1 MKNSFFYRQNSEKQN
16 PIKKNRLKFNICIS
30 LIICILQTFVYPRVH
45 MAFFWTFICNFAENF
60 KTMTL
65 DEKIKLVAQEFR
77 GKDDEPQINAK
88 LQRLERRRITPHSLI
103 PKRRFLFEMFDKP
116 CFARGEL
123 VGITGRAKSGK
134 TFFTSILMAL
144 GVCGEVLG
152 VRRIDPEP
160 LRVLWMDT
168 EQSEESTQEILCD
181 RIMKL
186 WQHSMPEG
194 ESIENFPSEM
204 FDIFNVRAEAWQDR
218 LPLLEEAILEYKPD
232 LVILDGIRDLVNDI
246 NDGILSQK
254 VIERLM
260 ILTSE
265 TDCCIA
271 CILHQNK
278 ASEDKNLRGWIGT
291 ELTYKSFEVYEC
303 SKDTDRIFSVKQT
316 MTRKYDID
324 EVLQFV
330 VDAEG
335 LPREVYNQA
344 VTHAVTKGNAKAVG
358 TTQEAAINYD
368 TEEVFTSVMQEGEK
382 LRAYELEKR
391 VMSRYKSIT
400 LNSYLYMKD
409 MAQRIGLLYKTIV
422 NPRCVYYTLQP
433 TLTAAISAT
442 TPNAAPTEQAVL
454 PP

>member
-1 MKNSFFYRQNSEKQN
+1 
-16 PIKKNRLKFNICIS
+16 
-30 LIICILQTFVYPRVH
+30 
-45 MAFFWTFICNFAENF
+45 
-60 KTMTL
+60 MTL
-65 DEKIKLVAQEFR
+65 DEKIKPVAQEFW
-77 GKDDEPQINAK
+77 GKEEEPQMNAK

-134 TFFTSILMAL
+134 TFFTSMLMAL
-144 GVCGEVLG
+144 GVCDEVMG
-152 VRRIDPEP
+152 IRRIEPKP

-186 WQHSMPEG
+186 WQRSMPEG

-204 FDIFNVRAEAWQDR
+204 YDIFNVRAEAWQDR
-218 LPLLEEAILEYKPD
+218 LPLLEDAIEEYKPD

-246 NDGILSQK
+246 NDGILSQQ

-260 ILTSE
+260 NLASE

-303 SKDTDRIFSVKQT
+303 SKDTDRIFSIKQT

-335 LPREVYNQA
+335 LPMPVSSQTAARAMAKSANSANV
-344 VTHAVTKGNAKAVG
+344 VTKEA
-358 TTQEAAINYD
+358 TTNYD
-368 TEEVFTSVMQEGEK
+368 AEEMFISVMQQGEK
-382 LRAYELEKR
+382 LRAYELQKR
-391 VMSRYKSIT
+391 VMDRYKHIT
-400 LNSYLYMKD
+400 LNSYLYIKD
-409 MAQRIGLLYKTIV
+409 MAQRIGLLYKTVV
-422 NPRCVYYTLQP
+422 NPRCVYYSLQP

-442 TPNAAPTEQAVL
+442 TPDAPSTGQLAF

>member
-1 MKNSFFYRQNSEKQN
+1 
-16 PIKKNRLKFNICIS
+16 
-30 LIICILQTFVYPRVH
+30 
-45 MAFFWTFICNFAENF
+45 
-60 KTMTL
+60 MTL
-65 DEKIKLVAQEFR
+65 EEKIRLIAQEFS
-77 GKDDEPQINAK
+77 GKETTSKTDEK
-88 LQRLERRRITPHSLI
+88 LQRLEQRRITPNSLI

-134 TFFTSILMAL
+134 TFFTSMLMAL
-144 GVCGEVLG
+144 GVCTEVMG
-152 VRRIDPEP
+152 IRRIDSKP

-186 WQHSMPEG
+186 WQSNMPEC

-218 LPLLEEAILEYKPD
+218 MPLLEEAILEYKPD

-246 NDGILSQK
+246 NDGILSQQ

-260 ILTSE
+260 HLASE
-265 TDCCIA
+265 TECCIVSV
-271 CILHQNK
+271 LHQNK

-303 SKDTDRIFSVKQT
+303 SKDSDRIFSVKQT
-316 MTRKYDID
+316 MTRKYDIID
-324 EVLQFV
+324 TLQFV

-335 LPREVYNQA
+335 LPMQVSHA
-344 VTHAVTKGNAKAVG
+344 ISHAVAKSATSALSYAPQSVGNYNA
-358 TTQEAAINYD
+358 
-368 TEEVFTSVMQEGEK
+368 EEVFTSVMQEGEK
-382 LRAYELEKR
+382 LRAYELQSR
-391 VMSRYKSIT
+391 VMERYKSIT
-400 LNSYLYMKD
+400 LNGYLYIKD
-409 MAQRIGLLYKTIV
+409 MAQRIGLLCKTVI
-422 NPRCVYYTLQP
+422 NPRCVYYSLQP
-433 TLTAAISAT
+433 TLTATLSAT
-442 TPNAAPTEQAVL
+442 TPDATPNGQTIL

>member
-16 PIKKNRLKFNICIS
+16 PIKKNRPKFNICIS

-45 MAFFWTFICNFAENF
+45 MAFFWIFICNFAENF

-77 GKDDEPQINAK
+77 GKDDEPQMNAK
-88 LQRLERRRITPHSLI
+88 LQRLERRRITPYSLI

-152 VRRIDPEP
+152 IKRIDPEP

-186 WQHSMPEG
+186 WQHSMPED
-194 ESIENFPSEM
+194 EKMENFPMQM

-218 LPLLEEAILEYKPD
+218 MPLLEEAIVEYKPD

-246 NDGILSQK
+246 NDGIMSQK

-260 ILTSE
+260 NLASE
-265 TDCCIA
+265 TDCCIVS
-271 CILHQNK
+271 ILHQNK

-324 EVLQFV
+324 EALQFV

-335 LPREVYNQA
+335 LPTEATGRANAGAIAKSANTANTTIQA
-344 VTHAVTKGNAKAVG
+344 
-358 TTQEAAINYD
+358 TTTNYD
-368 TEEVFTSVMQEGEK
+368 AEEVFTSVMQEGEK

-400 LNSYLYMKD
+400 LNSYLYIKD

-442 TPNAAPTEQAVL
+442 TPDTTFNRETIL

>member
-1 MKNSFFYRQNSEKQN
+1 
-16 PIKKNRLKFNICIS
+16 
-30 LIICILQTFVYPRVH
+30 
-45 MAFFWTFICNFAENF
+45 
-60 KTMTL
+60 MTL
-65 DEKIKLVAQEFR
+65 DEKIKLVAQEFW
-77 GKDDEPQINAK
+77 GKDEEPQMNAK
-88 LQRLERRRITPHSLI
+88 LQRLERRRITPNSLI

-152 VRRIDPEP
+152 IKRIDTKP
-160 LRVLWMDT
+160 LRVLWYDT

-181 RIMKL
+181 RIMRL
-186 WQHSMPEG
+186 WQRNMPEG
-194 ESIENFPSEM
+194 ESIDNFPSEM
-204 FDIFNVRAEAWQDR
+204 FDIFNVRAEAWQER

-246 NDGILSQK
+246 NDGILSQQ

-260 ILTSE
+260 NLASG

-324 EVLQFV
+324 NALQFV

-335 LPREVYNQA
+335 LPTEVYNQA
-344 VTHAVTKGNAKAVG
+344 IVHAVVRSNAKTVSA
-358 TTQEAAINYD
+358 TQEAAINYD
-368 TEEVFTSVMQEGEK
+368 TEEVFTSVIQEGEK
-382 LRAYELEKR
+382 LRAYELQKR
-391 VMSRYKSIT
+391 VMDRYKYIT
-400 LNSYLYMKD
+400 LNSYLYIKD
-409 MAQRIGLLYKTIV
+409 MAQRIGLLCKTVI
-422 NPRCVYYTLQP
+422 NPRCVYYSLQP
-433 TLTAAISAT
+433 SLTATISAT
-442 TPNAAPTEQAVL
+442 TPDAPSTRQLAF

>member
-1 MKNSFFYRQNSEKQN
+1 M
-16 PIKKNRLKFNICIS
+16 
-30 LIICILQTFVYPRVH
+30 TF
-45 MAFFWTFICNFAENF
+45 
-60 KTMTL
+60 
-65 DEKIKLVAQEFR
+65 DEKIKLVAQEFW
-77 GKDDEPQINAK
+77 GKDDEPKTNPK
-88 LQRLERRRITPHSLI
+88 LQRLERRRITPDSMI

-152 VRRIDPEP
+152 VRRIEPKP
-160 LRVLWMDT
+160 LRVLWYDT

-181 RIMKL
+181 RIMRL
-186 WQHSMPEG
+186 WQRNMPEC

-218 LPLLEEAILEYKPD
+218 MPLLEEAILEYKPD

-246 NDGILSQK
+246 NDGILSQQ

-260 ILTSE
+260 NLASE
-265 TDCCIA
+265 TDCCIVS
-271 CILHQNK
+271 ILHQNK

-303 SKDTDRIFSVKQT
+303 AKDNDRIFSVKQT

-324 EVLQFV
+324 NALQFV

-335 LPREVYNQA
+335 LPTEVYNQA
-344 VTHAVTKGNAKAVG
+344 IVHAVVRSNAKAVSA
-358 TTQEAAINYD
+358 TQEAAINYD
-368 TEEVFTSVMQEGEK
+368 AEEVFTSVMQQGEK
-382 LRAYELEKR
+382 LRAYELQKR
-391 VMSRYKSIT
+391 VMDRYKYIT
-400 LNSYLYMKD
+400 LNSYLYIKD
-409 MAQRIGLLYKTIV
+409 MAQRIGLLCKTVI
-422 NPRCVYYTLQP
+422 NPRCVYYSLQP
-433 TLTAAISAT
+433 TLTATLSAT
-442 TPNAAPTEQAVL
+442 TPDATPNGQLAF

>member
-1 MKNSFFYRQNSEKQN
+1 M
-16 PIKKNRLKFNICIS
+16 
-30 LIICILQTFVYPRVH
+30 TF
-45 MAFFWTFICNFAENF
+45 
-60 KTMTL
+60 
-65 DEKIKLVAQEFR
+65 DEKIKLVAQEFW
-77 GKDDEPQINAK
+77 GKENEPQMNAK
-88 LQRLERRRITPHSLI
+88 LQRLERRRITPYSLI

-152 VRRIDPEP
+152 IKRIEPKP
-160 LRVLWMDT
+160 LRVLWYDT

-186 WQHSMPEG
+186 WQRNMPEC

-218 LPLLEEAILEYKPD
+218 MPLWEEAIREYKPD

-246 NDGILSQK
+246 NDGIMSQK

-260 ILTSE
+260 NLASE
-265 TDCCIA
+265 TDCCIVS
-271 CILHQNK
+271 ILHQNK

-335 LPREVYNQA
+335 LPTEVYNQA
-344 VTHAVTKGNAKAVG
+344 MVHAVVRSNAKAVS
-358 TTQEAAINYD
+358 TTQEVVANYD

-382 LRAYELEKR
+382 LRAYELQKR
-391 VMSRYKSIT
+391 VMDRYKYIT
-400 LNSYLYMKD
+400 LNSYLYIKD
-409 MAQRIGLLYKTIV
+409 MAQRIGLLCKTVI
-422 NPRCVYYTLQP
+422 NPRCVYYSLQP
-433 TLTAAISAT
+433 TQTATLSAT
-442 TPNAAPTEQAVL
+442 TPDAPSTGQLAF

>member
-1 MKNSFFYRQNSEKQN
+1 
-16 PIKKNRLKFNICIS
+16 
-30 LIICILQTFVYPRVH
+30 
-45 MAFFWTFICNFAENF
+45 
-60 KTMTL
+60 MTL
-65 DEKIKLVAQEFR
+65 DEKIKLVAQEFW
-77 GKDDEPQINAK
+77 GKDDEPKTNPK

-152 VRRIDPEP
+152 IKRIDPKP
-160 LRVLWMDT
+160 LRVLWYDT

-181 RIMKL
+181 RIMRL
-186 WQHSMPEG
+186 WQRNIPEG

-218 LPLLEEAILEYKPD
+218 MPLLEEAILEYKPD

-246 NDGILSQK
+246 NDGIMSQK

-260 ILTSE
+260 NLASE
-265 TDCCIA
+265 TDCCIVS
-271 CILHQNK
+271 ILHQNK

-303 SKDTDRIFSVKQT
+303 SKDNDRIFSVKQT

-324 EVLQFV
+324 NALQFV

-335 LPREVYNQA
+335 LPTEVYNQA
-344 VTHAVTKGNAKAVG
+344 MVHAVVRSNAKAVS
-358 TTQEAAINYD
+358 TTQEVVANYD

-382 LRAYELEKR
+382 LRAYELQKR
-391 VMSRYKSIT
+391 VMDRYKYIT
-400 LNSYLYMKD
+400 LNSYLYIKD
-409 MAQRIGLLYKTIV
+409 MAQRIGLLCKTVI
-422 NPRCVYYTLQP
+422 NPRCVYYSLQP
-433 TLTAAISAT
+433 TQTATLSAT
-442 TPNAAPTEQAVL
+442 TPDAPSTGQLAF

>member
-1 MKNSFFYRQNSEKQN
+1 M
-16 PIKKNRLKFNICIS
+16 
-30 LIICILQTFVYPRVH
+30 TF
-45 MAFFWTFICNFAENF
+45 
-60 KTMTL
+60 
-65 DEKIKLVAQEFR
+65 DEKIKLVAQEFW
-77 GKDDEPQINAK
+77 GKENEPQMNAK
-88 LQRLERRRITPHSLI
+88 LQRLERRRITPYSLI

-152 VRRIDPEP
+152 IKRIEPKP
-160 LRVLWMDT
+160 LRVLWYDT

-186 WQHSMPEG
+186 WQRNMPEC

-218 LPLLEEAILEYKPD
+218 LPLLEEAIAEYKPD

-246 NDGILSQK
+246 NDGILSQQ

-260 ILTSE
+260 NLASE
-265 TDCCIA
+265 TDCCMVS
-271 CILHQNK
+271 ILHQNK

-324 EVLQFV
+324 NALQFV

-335 LPREVYNQA
+335 LPTEVYNQA
-344 VTHAVTKGNAKAVG
+344 MVHAVVRSNAKAVS
-358 TTQEAAINYD
+358 TTQEVVANYD

-382 LRAYELEKR
+382 LRAYELQKR
-391 VMSRYKSIT
+391 VMDRYKYIT
-400 LNSYLYMKD
+400 LNSYLYIKD
-409 MAQRIGLLYKTIV
+409 MAQRIGLLCKTVI
-422 NPRCVYYTLQP
+422 NPRCVYYSLQP
-433 TLTAAISAT
+433 TLTAVISDTTAVG
-442 TPNAAPTEQAVL
+442 TPNGQAIL

>member
-1 MKNSFFYRQNSEKQN
+1 
-16 PIKKNRLKFNICIS
+16 
-30 LIICILQTFVYPRVH
+30 
-45 MAFFWTFICNFAENF
+45 
-60 KTMTL
+60 MTL
-65 DEKIKLVAQEFR
+65 DEKIKLVAQEFW
-77 GKDDEPQINAK
+77 GKDEEPQMNAK
-88 LQRLERRRITPHSLI
+88 LQRLERRRITPDSMI

-152 VRRIDPEP
+152 IKRIEPKP
-160 LRVLWMDT
+160 LRVLWYDT

-181 RIMKL
+181 RIMRL
-186 WQHSMPEG
+186 WQRNMPEG
-194 ESIENFPSEM
+194 EKMENFPMQM

-218 LPLLEEAILEYKPD
+218 MPLLEEAIREYKPD
-232 LVILDGIRDLVNDI
+232 LVILDGIRDLVNNI
-246 NDGILSQK
+246 NDGILSQQ

-260 ILTSE
+260 NLASE
-265 TDCCIA
+265 TECCIA

-324 EVLQFV
+324 NALQFV

-335 LPREVYNQA
+335 LPTEVYNQA
-344 VTHAVTKGNAKAVG
+344 IVHAVAKSNAKTVSA
-358 TTQEAAINYD
+358 TQEAAINYD
-368 TEEVFTSVMQEGEK
+368 TEEVFTSVMHEGEK
-382 LRAYELEKR
+382 LRAYELQKR
-391 VMSRYKSIT
+391 VMDRYKYIT
-400 LNSYLYMKD
+400 LNSYLYIKD
-409 MAQRIGLLYKTIV
+409 MAQRIGLLCKTVI
-422 NPRCVYYTLQP
+422 NPRCVYYSLQP
-433 TLTAAISAT
+433 TQTATLSAT
-442 TPNAAPTEQAVL
+442 TPDATPNGQAIL

>member
-1 MKNSFFYRQNSEKQN
+1 
-16 PIKKNRLKFNICIS
+16 
-30 LIICILQTFVYPRVH
+30 
-45 MAFFWTFICNFAENF
+45 
-60 KTMTL
+60 MTL
-65 DEKIKLVAQEFR
+65 EEKIRLIAQEFS
-77 GKDDEPQINAK
+77 GKETTPKTDEK
-88 LQRLERRRITPHSLI
+88 LQRLEQRRITPNSLI

-134 TFFTSILMAL
+134 TFFTSMLMAL
-144 GVCGEVLG
+144 GVCNEVMG
-152 VRRIDPEP
+152 IRRIELKP

-181 RIMKL
+181 RIMRL
-186 WQHSMPEG
+186 WQRNMPEC

-218 LPLLEEAILEYKPD
+218 MPLLEEAIREYKPD

-246 NDGILSQK
+246 NDGILSQQ

-260 ILTSE
+260 NLASE
-265 TDCCIA
+265 TDCCIVS
-271 CILHQNK
+271 ILHQNK

-303 SKDTDRIFSVKQT
+303 SKDNDRIFSVKQT

-324 EVLQFV
+324 NALQFV

-335 LPREVYNQA
+335 LPTEVYNQA
-344 VTHAVTKGNAKAVG
+344 IVHAVVRSNAKTVSA
-358 TTQEAAINYD
+358 TQEAAINYD
-368 TEEVFTSVMQEGEK
+368 TEEVFTSVMQQGEK
-382 LRAYELEKR
+382 LRAYELQKR
-391 VMSRYKSIT
+391 VMDRYKYIT
-400 LNSYLYMKD
+400 LNSYLYIKD
-409 MAQRIGLLYKTIV
+409 MAQRIGLLCKTVV
-422 NPRCVYYTLQP
+422 NPRCVYYSLQP
-433 TLTAAISAT
+433 TLTATLSAT
-442 TPNAAPTEQAVL
+442 TPDATSNGQAIL

>member
-1 MKNSFFYRQNSEKQN
+1 M
-16 PIKKNRLKFNICIS
+16 
-30 LIICILQTFVYPRVH
+30 
-45 MAFFWTFICNFAENF
+45 
-60 KTMTL
+60 
-65 DEKIKLVAQEFR
+65 
-77 GKDDEPQINAK
+77 
-88 LQRLERRRITPHSLI
+88 I

-152 VRRIDPEP
+152 IKRIDPKP

-181 RIMKL
+181 RIMRL
-186 WQHSMPEG
+186 WQRNMPEC

-218 LPLLEEAILEYKPD
+218 MPLLEEAIREYKPD

-246 NDGILSQK
+246 NDGILSQQ

-260 ILTSE
+260 NLASE
-265 TDCCIA
+265 TDCCIVS
-271 CILHQNK
+271 ILHQNK

-303 SKDTDRIFSVKQT
+303 SKDSDRIFSVKQT
-316 MTRKYDID
+316 MTRKYDIID
-324 EVLQFV
+324 TLQFV

-335 LPREVYNQA
+335 LPTEVYNRA
-344 VTHAVTKGNAKAVG
+344 IVHAVVRSNAKTISA
-358 TTQEAAINYD
+358 TQEAAINYD
-368 TEEVFTSVMQEGEK
+368 TEEVFTSVMQQGEK
-382 LRAYELEKR
+382 LRAYELQKR
-391 VMSRYKSIT
+391 VMDRYKYIT
-400 LNSYLYMKD
+400 LNSYLYIKD
-409 MAQRIGLLYKTIV
+409 MAQRIGLLCKTVV
-422 NPRCVYYTLQP
+422 NPRCVYYSLQP
-433 TLTAAISAT
+433 TLTATLSAT
-442 TPNAAPTEQAVL
+442 TPDATFNRETIL

>member
-1 MKNSFFYRQNSEKQN
+1 
-16 PIKKNRLKFNICIS
+16 
-30 LIICILQTFVYPRVH
+30 
-45 MAFFWTFICNFAENF
+45 
-60 KTMTL
+60 MTL
-65 DEKIKLVAQEFR
+65 DEKIKLVAQEFW
-77 GKDDEPQINAK
+77 GQDNEPQINAK

-123 VGITGRAKSGK
+123 VGITGHAKSGK

-152 VRRIDPEP
+152 IKRIDPEP

-186 WQHSMPEG
+186 WQRSMPED
-194 ESIENFPSEM
+194 EKMENFPMQM

-218 LPLLEEAILEYKPD
+218 LPLLEEAIVEYKPD

-246 NDGILSQK
+246 NDGIMSQK

-260 ILTSE
+260 NLASE
-265 TDCCIA
+265 SDCCIVS
-271 CILHQNK
+271 ILHQNK

-303 SKDTDRIFSVKQT
+303 SKDTDRIFSIKQT

-335 LPREVYNQA
+335 LPTEVSSQTAAGAMAKSANA
-344 VTHAVTKGNAKAVG
+344 ANVVTK
-358 TTQEAAINYD
+358 EAITNYD
-368 TEEVFTSVMQEGEK
+368 TEEIFTSVMQQGEK
-382 LRAYELEKR
+382 LRASDLPKR
-391 VMSRYKSIT
+391 GMDRYKSIT
-400 LNSYLYMKD
+400 FNSYLYIKD
-409 MAQRIGLLYKTIV
+409 MAQRIGLLYKTVI

-433 TLTAAISAT
+433 TLATAIATATAGSASNSQF
-442 TPNAAPTEQAVL
+442 TP

>member
-1 MKNSFFYRQNSEKQN
+1 
-16 PIKKNRLKFNICIS
+16 
-30 LIICILQTFVYPRVH
+30 
-45 MAFFWTFICNFAENF
+45 
-60 KTMTL
+60 MTL
-65 DEKIKLVAQEFR
+65 DEKIKLVAQEFW
-77 GKDDEPQINAK
+77 GKDEEPQMNAK
-88 LQRLERRRITPHSLI
+88 LQRLERRRITPNSLI

-152 VRRIDPEP
+152 IKRIDPEP

-194 ESIENFPSEM
+194 EKMENFPMQM

-218 LPLLEEAILEYKPD
+218 MPLLEEAIVEYKPD

-246 NDGILSQK
+246 NDGIMSQK

-260 ILTSE
+260 NLASE
-265 TDCCIA
+265 TDCCIVS
-271 CILHQNK
+271 ILHQNK

-335 LPREVYNQA
+335 LPTEATGRATAGAIAKSANTANTTIQA
-344 VTHAVTKGNAKAVG
+344 
-358 TTQEAAINYD
+358 TTTNYD
-368 TEEVFTSVMQEGEK
+368 AEEVFTSVMQEGEK
-382 LRAYELEKR
+382 IRGYELQKR
-391 VMSRYKSIT
+391 VMQKYNTIT
-400 LNSYLYMKD
+400 LNSYLYIKD
-409 MAQRIGLLYKTIV
+409 MAQRIGLLYKTVI
-422 NPRCVYYTLQP
+422 NPRCVYYTLRT
-433 TLTAAISAT
+433 TLTTVAVAT
-442 TPNAAPTEQAVL
+442 TCTTAPGIQPAL

>member
-1 MKNSFFYRQNSEKQN
+1 
-16 PIKKNRLKFNICIS
+16 
-30 LIICILQTFVYPRVH
+30 
-45 MAFFWTFICNFAENF
+45 
-60 KTMTL
+60 MTL
-65 DEKIKLVAQEFR
+65 DEKIKLVAQEFW
-77 GKDDEPQINAK
+77 GKDDEPKTNPK
-88 LQRLERRRITPHSLI
+88 LQRLERRRITPDSMI

-152 VRRIDPEP
+152 IKRIESKP

-186 WQHSMPEG
+186 WQRNMPEC

-218 LPLLEEAILEYKPD
+218 LPLLEEAIAEYKPD

-246 NDGILSQK
+246 NDGILSQQ
-254 VIERLM
+254 VIERL
-260 ILTSE
+260 INLASE

-324 EVLQFV
+324 NALQFV
-330 VDAEG
+330 VDTEG
-335 LPREVYNQA
+335 LPTEVYNQA
-344 VTHAVTKGNAKAVG
+344 MVHAVVRSNAKAVS
-358 TTQEAAINYD
+358 TTQEVVANYD

-382 LRAYELEKR
+382 LRAYELQKR
-391 VMSRYKSIT
+391 VMDRYKYIT
-400 LNSYLYMKD
+400 LNSYLYIKD
-409 MAQRIGLLYKTIV
+409 MAQRIGLLCKTVI
-422 NPRCVYYTLQP
+422 NPRCVYYSLQP
-433 TLTAAISAT
+433 TLTATLSAT
-442 TPNAAPTEQAVL
+442 TAVGTPNGQTIL